1 MKAIVVGQEIDQ
13 QLNQPTVL
21 APRFEMVRGSS
32 FVAAK
37 KVGFGEQPDVSH
49 DVLATPPQNL
59 RQLANR

>member
-21 APRFEMVRGSS
+21 APRFEMVRGPW

-37 KVGFGEQPDVSH
+37 KVGSGEQPDVSH
-49 DVLATPPQNL
+49 NLLATPPQNL
-59 RQLANR
+59 RQLADR